1 MPHFFLQ
8 FISENEW
15 SLVRETESSQK
26 FRVRTPAQKELGI
39 DVHYT
44 MPKILNVSITYVG
57 AGEEPGCHLMDTIL
71 KEVAEIALKTGN
83 DYAVIDYTLVCG
95 NSMLEG
101 NYTIDERKRKTH
113 KL

>member
-1 MPHFFLQ
+1 MVHG
-8 FISENEW
+8 SGNR
-15 SLVRETESSQK
+15 VESK
-26 FRVRTPAQKELGI
+26 FRVWTPEQKTLGI

-44 MPKILNVSITYVG
+44 MPKVLTVSIAYVG
-57 AGEEPGCHLMDTIL
+57 EGEEPGRDLLATVME
-71 KEVAEIALKTGN
+71 EVAEIALKTGN

-95 NSMLEG
+95 ISTFEG

>member
-1 MPHFFLQ
+1 MPHFSCSSYQETNGPWFG
-8 FISENEW
+8 
-15 SLVRETESSQK
+15 ETESSQK
-26 FRVRTPAQKELGI
+26 FKVRTPGQKELGI

-57 AGEEPGCHLMDTIL
+57 ASEEPRRFLMDTVME
-71 KEVAEIALKTGN
+71 EVAEIALKTGN

-95 NSMLEG
+95 DSMLEG

>member
-8 FISENEW
+8 FLSENEW

-26 FRVRTPAQKELGI
+26 FKVRTPDQKELGI

-44 MPKILNVSITYVG
+44 MPKILNVSITYDG
-57 AGEEPGCHLMDTIL
+57 AGEEPGRHLMATVME
-71 KEVAEIALKTGN
+71 EVAEIALKTGN

-95 NSMLEG
+95 DSMFEG
-101 NYTIDERKRKTH
+101 NYTIDERRRQTH